1 MPARKPCTCGHLKS
15 SHICIGK
22 YNKEHVYVGYVGQG
36 KCMYPHCKCK
46 RYVEKGV
53 KK

>member
-1 MPARKPCTCGHLKS
+1 MPARKPCICGHMKG
-15 SHICIGK
+15 SHNVSGK
-22 YNKEHVYVGYVGQG
+22 YTDGILINIYPG
-36 KCMYPHCKCK
+36 KCNYPKCKCK